1 MSAWAVLT
9 VVGVLWLALAAFSS
23 WLLRARPRGDDV
35 AASAALRL
43 IQLYA
48 RFVHRLRVEGLEHVP
63 RRDESDRQP
72 LIVVA
77 NHTSGADPLL
87 VQAALPFEPRWLMG
101 ADMRVD
107 ALAGLWDWT
116 GVIFVDRKAPD
127 ARGLREALR
136 HLERGGVIGVFPEGH
151 IERPARRLLPFR
163 EGVGLLI
170 LKSGA
175 PVLPVVI
182 QGTPQVDPAW
192 ASLTRR
198 SRASVRFLPVMTFD
212 RADRGSDRA
221 RRVAEELRETFRRAT
236 GWPLNESRARF
247 ENGRWWYAEADGSR
261 RPASEIEN
269 RR

>member
-9 VVGVLWLALAAFSS
+9 VVGVLWIALAVFSS

-48 RFVHRLRVEGLEHVP
+48 RFVHRLRIEGLEHVP
-63 RRDESDRQP
+63 ARAEADRTP
-72 LIVVA
+72 LIVLA

-87 VQAALPFEPRWLMG
+87 IQAALPFEPRWLMG
-101 ADMRVD
+101 ADMRV
-107 ALAGLWDWT
+107 AATQWVWDWS
-116 GVIFVDRKAPD
+116 GVIFVDRTAPD

-136 HLERGGVIGVFPEGH
+136 HLQSGGVLGVFPEGH

-175 PVLPVVI
+175 PVLPAVI
-182 QGTPQVDPAW
+182 DGTPQVDPAW
-192 ASLTRR
+192 ASLVRR
-198 SRASVRFLPVMTFD
+198 SRARVRFLPVMTFD
-212 RADRGSDRA
+212 RGDRGSDRA
-221 RRVAEELRETFRRAT
+221 RKVVEELRAVFQHAT

-247 ENGRWWYAEADGSR
+247 EDGRWWYADADGTR
-261 RPASEIEN
+261 RPATEIEN

>member
-1 MSAWAVLT
+1 MSVWAVLT
-9 VVGVLWLALAAFSS
+9 VVGGLWLALAFFST
-23 WLLRARPRGDDV
+23 WLMRARPRGDDV
-35 AASAALRL
+35 AGSAALRL

-63 RRDESDRQP
+63 ARAESDRTA

-101 ADMRVD
+101 ADMRVP
-107 ALAGLWDWT
+107 AVQAVWDWT

-127 ARGLREALR
+127 SRGLREALR
-136 HLERGGVIGVFPEGH
+136 HLSAGGVLGVFPEGH

-182 QGTPQVDPAW
+182 DGTPQVDPAW
-192 ASLTRR
+192 ASLVRR
-198 SRASVRFLPVMTFD
+198 SRARVRFLPVMHFD
-212 RADRGSDRA
+212 GGARDSDRA
-221 RRVAEELRETFRRAT
+221 RRVAEELREAFRLAT
-236 GWPLNESRARF
+236 GWRLNEARARF
-247 ENGRWWYAEADGSR
+247 EEGRWWYAEPDGTR